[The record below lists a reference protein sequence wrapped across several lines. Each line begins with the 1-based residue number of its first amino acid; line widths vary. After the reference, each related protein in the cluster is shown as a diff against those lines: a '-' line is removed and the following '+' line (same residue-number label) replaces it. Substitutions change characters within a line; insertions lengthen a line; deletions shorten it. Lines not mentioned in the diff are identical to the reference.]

1 MDFLLR
7 TFGQL
12 YERCSDS
19 PCSDT
24 PLFLSASSELWGLK
38 SGTSGLRMASPL
50 RRSHLISVAYSFSTS
65 RWEMHCRATEIKLLP
80 VSHSTQSPLL
90 LQQDAF
96 VFVLSFFLG
105 FAFPRW
111 GLFAWAWRSRGS
123 PRWGSSGCRSIHLI
137 GTRCW
142 LLSLTGGEQ
151 INLLFVLFKSGMKWK
166 FILFFLNACY
176 INLTVTDSPMIMFH
190 KKKALFSQNVII
202 WSSIEMTNFV
212 WRCMPNFFNHLGCIR
227 NHPPYP

>member
-1 MDFLLR
+1 MTPHKYSALQWISCWEHLASSTKDVVIVLVV
-7 TFGQL
+7 
-12 YERCSDS
+12 
-19 PCSDT
+19 T
-24 PLFLSASSELWGLK
+24 PLSSCLHLQNSWGLK

-105 FAFPRW
+105 FAFPCW

-123 PRWGSSGCRSIHLI
+123 PRWGTSGCRSIHLI

-176 INLTVTDSPMIMFH
+176 INLTVTDSPLILFNN
-190 KKKALFSQNVII
+190 KKLFSIKL
-202 WSSIEMTNFV
+202 S
-212 WRCMPNFFNHLGCIR
+212 
-227 NHPPYP
+227 